1 MRIASMVAL
10 VMFSACV
17 GSAPPPPPAQPG
29 PAAPSERRDDRADR
43 RFDRNSQWD
52 KLGEQWVN
60 GRVDR
65 DVIAVQRRER
75 YSKIKIV
82 VEHSALEL
90 HDIIVHF
97 GNGEVFEPKTKLI
110 FGEGQTSREI
120 DLPGGMRHIE
130 RIELV
135 TGNLP
140 GGGRAQ
146 VEVWGLG
153 GGPT

>member
-1 MRIASMVAL
+1 MRITCLAL
-10 VMFSACV
+10 ALSLAACTV
-17 GSAPPPPPAQPG
+17 QSRPARPT
-29 PAAPSERRDDRADR
+29 ERRDDRSDR
-43 RFDRNSQWD
+43 AFDRHSQWD
-52 KLGEQWVN
+52 KLGERWVQ

-65 DVIAVQRRER
+65 DMIPVHRRER

-90 HDIIVHF
+90 YDVVIHF
-97 GNGEVFEPKTKLI
+97 GNGEVYSPGTRLI
-110 FGEGQTSREI
+110 FGEGSGSREI
-120 DLPGGMRHIE
+120 DLPGGLRHIE

-135 TGNLP
+135 SGNLP

-153 GGPT
+153 GRPT